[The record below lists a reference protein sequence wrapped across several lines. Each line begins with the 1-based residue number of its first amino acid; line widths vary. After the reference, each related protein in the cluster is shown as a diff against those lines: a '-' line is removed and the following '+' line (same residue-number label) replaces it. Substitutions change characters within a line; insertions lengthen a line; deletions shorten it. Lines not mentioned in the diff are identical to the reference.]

1 MCAVIQEN
9 VDLQTLNTFGLKA
22 LARYFCRVDSEAL
35 LKQALAFTR
44 EHHLPLLLIG
54 GGSNLLL
61 RENFPGLVIQVAL
74 RGVTHT
80 LRDANTVRVH
90 AASGENWHAFVQH
103 CLAQG
108 WYGLENLALIPGS
121 VGAAPIQNI
130 GAYGVEA
137 GDFIESV
144 DVIDIHTGERETLS
158 REQCAF
164 AYRDS
169 VFKHSLRGRKLILGV
184 SFLLWRTPRPNLR
197 YGALAQALNGKA
209 AEPQQIFDAV
219 CAIRRSKLPDPAM
232 LGNAG
237 SFFKNPVLSAEHYAR
252 LQQVNHDIPGFPS
265 ADGGSVKVP
274 AAWLIER
281 AGWKGRS
288 HGGAAVYE
296 KQALV
301 LVNRDNASAQDVVE
315 LAQHIMTSVQ
325 QQFAVT
331 LEPEVQWVPPF
342 DAPPLV

>member
-1 MCAVIQEN
+1 MIREN
-9 VDLQTLNTFGLKA
+9 VDLQALNTFGLKA
-22 LARYFCRVDSEAL
+22 LARYFCRVDSEARL
-35 LKQALAFTR
+35 SQALDFAR
-44 EHHLPLLLIG
+44 EHKLPLLLMG

-61 RENFPGLVIQVAL
+61 RENFPGLVMQVAL
-74 RGVTHT
+74 RGITHT
-80 LRDANTVRVH
+80 LQDERSVRVH
-90 AASGENWHAFVQH
+90 AASGENWHDFVQH
-103 CLAQG
+103 CLSQG

-137 GDFIESV
+137 GDFIECV
-144 DVIDIHTGERETLS
+144 DVVDIRTGERQTLNH
-158 REQCAF
+158 EQCAF
-164 AYRDS
+164 GYRDS

-184 SFLLWRTPRPNLR
+184 TFRLWRTPQPNLR
-197 YGALAQALNGKA
+197 YAVLAQALSDKGA
-209 AEPQQIFDAV
+209 GPQEIFDAV
-219 CAIRRSKLPDPAM
+219 CAIRRSKLPDPAV

-252 LQQVNHDIPGFPS
+252 LQQTNPDIPGFPS
-265 ADGGSVKVP
+265 DAGGPVKVP
-274 AAWLIER
+274 AAWLIEK

-301 LVNRDNASAQDVVE
+301 LVNRDHASARDVVE
-315 LAQHIMTSVQ
+315 LAQQIMTSVQ
-325 QQFAVT
+325 QQFGVA

-342 DAPPLV
+342 EPPFL